1 MQAAVREAVE
11 ECGKVAVRS
20 AGEPVG
26 ASPVAVCCAV
36 AQRDGLEEGVV
47 RGEVDGVGDEMGL

>member
-1 MQAAVREAVE
+1 VREAVE